1 MISHTTSFLTFI
13 IIKLFYNIF
22 GNECGKVMKELYI
35 SLESLGFNIDNL
47 CTTEMKIFEEMIDS
61 SIYTYKANPYIKNF
75 TDFSM

>member
-1 MISHTTSFLTFI
+1 MRNHTTSFLTFI

-22 GNECGKVMKELYI
+22 GKEFGKVMKELYI
-35 SLESLGFNIDNL
+35 SLESFWFNIDNL
-47 CTTEMKIFEEMIDS
+47 CTTELKIFEEMIDS

>member
-1 MISHTTSFLTFI
+1 MRNHTTSFLTFI

-22 GNECGKVMKELYI
+22 GKECGKVMKELYI
-35 SLESLGFNIDNL
+35 SLESLGFNINNL
-47 CTTEMKIFEEMIDS
+47 CTTEMIDS